1 MPQHVDVEYGE
12 FTISSDPARLDI
24 EKISGV
30 LEQTYWGRGRPRE
43 MMRKAIRNSLAFG
56 VYRGKEQIGFARAVT
71 DYSTYAYLADV
82 IIFEPF
88 RERGLGKSLIQAIFD
103 HPDLTGIR
111 RWALITQDAQEF
123 YKQFGFHA
131 LDHPE
136 RHMEIRH
143 PNS

>member
-1 MPQHVDVEYGE
+1 MPHAEVQCGK
-12 FTISSDPARLDI
+12 FTISADPSLLDL
-24 EKISGV
+24 EKVCAV
-30 LEQTYWGRGRPRE
+30 LEQTYWGRTRPRE

-56 VYRGKEQIGFARAVT
+56 VYRGKEQAGFARAIT
-71 DYSTYAYLADV
+71 DYATYAYLADV

-88 RERGLGKSLIQAIFD
+88 RRRGLGKRLIQAIFD
-103 HPDLTGIR
+103 HPELRGIR
-111 RWALITQDAQEF
+111 RWMLITQDAQEF

-143 PNS
+143 PDA